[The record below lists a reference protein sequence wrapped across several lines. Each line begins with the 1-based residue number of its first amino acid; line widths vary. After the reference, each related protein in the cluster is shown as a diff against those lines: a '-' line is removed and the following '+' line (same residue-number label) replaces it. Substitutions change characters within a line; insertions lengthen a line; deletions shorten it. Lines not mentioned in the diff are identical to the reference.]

1 MTIEW
6 YVTGRKL
13 LPILRKAHYSKRR
26 VHMSEI
32 TITATIVVAG
42 GLAAILLWQ
51 VLEIGKERARS
62 EDGEGGE
69 LVRRVEQLEVGLES
83 LKAHTPGEG
92 R

>member
-1 MTIEW
+1 
-6 YVTGRKL
+6 
-13 LPILRKAHYSKRR
+13 
-26 VHMSEI
+26 MSEI
-32 TITATIVVAG
+32 TITATIIVSG

-69 LVRRVEQLEVGLES
+69 LARRVERLEVGLEA
-83 LKAHTPGEG
+83 LKARTSGEG